1 MKPLIVLACL
11 IAAALVSPAQAD
23 QEKVRM
29 YKCTDADGKV
39 YYSDKLNPDCNQ
51 GAELNRHG
59 VTMKRRDAAKPAQ
72 PGKDAPEVLSPRKV
86 REQERRDRALL
97 ATYTSEEEI
106 DAARDRSLAIPAQ
119 GTKFVEMK
127 LDKATQQLTALK
139 KQADDLAAQKKP
151 LPASLLEEVNVR
163 QKEIAVL
170 EAEFVQRKA
179 QANAI
184 NAKFESEK
192 QRYRELKGGS
202 AAAK

>member
-1 MKPLIVLACL
+1 MKPSIALACL
-11 IAAALVSPAQAD
+11 LAAALVSPAQAE
-23 QEKVRM
+23 QEKMRM
-29 YKCTDADGKV
+29 YKCTDAAGKV
-39 YYSDKLNPDCNQ
+39 YYSDKLNPDCDH

-59 VTMKRRDAAKPAQ
+59 VTMKKREAAKPAQ

-119 GTKFVEMK
+119 GTKTVEGK
-127 LDKATQQLTALK
+127 LDKATEQLTALK
-139 KQADDLAAQKKP
+139 KQAEGLATQKKP
-151 LPASLLEEVNVR
+151 LPASLLDEVNAR

-170 EAEFVQRKA
+170 EAEFAQRKA

-184 NAKFESEK
+184 KAKFESEK
-192 QRYRELKGGS
+192 LRFRELKGGGT
-202 AAAK
+202 AAK